1 MKISKKSRV
10 VIYGLGYIGLPSA
23 VFMAE
28 NGYNVTGVD
37 TNSEVVNN
45 FNNGKINFYEPLL
58 DQMLLKNLDK
68 KKLTAKTEVT
78 AGDVYIIVV
87 PTPFKENYQPDIKY
101 IYQVIDSIVNLLKEN
116 DLIIIESTSPVGTS
130 EKMYNHIIQKEK
142 I

>member
-78 AGDVYIIVV
+78 PAMFI
-87 PTPFKENYQPDIKY
+87 
-101 IYQVIDSIVNLLKEN
+101 
-116 DLIIIESTSPVGTS
+116 
-130 EKMYNHIIQKEK
+130 
-142 I
+142 